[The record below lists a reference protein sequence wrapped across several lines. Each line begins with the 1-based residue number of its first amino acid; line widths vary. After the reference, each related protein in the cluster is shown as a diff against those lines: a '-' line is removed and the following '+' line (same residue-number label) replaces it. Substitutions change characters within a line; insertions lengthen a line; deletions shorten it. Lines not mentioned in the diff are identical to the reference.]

1 MDDDKTAWWMTE
13 FVKDFINKEYSAI
26 LDNEYVSKYFGNC
39 YSYYIDLIDH
49 KAKLENDKF
58 VSMYIK
64 EGKEIHPFYNE
75 DYLSYDINFI
85 RSSILLTGLT
95 RHFFAPL
102 DLFKK
107 EDLEWKEKI
116 EHLYGMT
123 AFFLK
128 LHPDEKKSNVF
139 GYHPWQIYDFFKKKT
154 DFNFL
159 KTLKEAASE
168 LEYGCDCDLKE
179 LDKMEDWQIFQLFMF
194 RKELAKYRECLYL
207 FDKKVEEILKN
218 KNNNDINLS

>member
-1 MDDDKTAWWMTE
+1 MDDDKTAWWITE

-26 LDNEYVSKYFGNC
+26 LDNEYIGKYFGNC
-39 YSYYIDLIDH
+39 YSYYVDLNDR
-49 KAKLENDKF
+49 KAKLENNKF
-58 VSMYIK
+58 ISVYRR
-64 EGKEIHPFYNE
+64 EGKDVRPFYNK

-95 RHFFAPL
+95 RYLFAPL
-102 DLFKK
+102 DLSKK
-107 EDLEWKEKI
+107 EDLEWKRKI
-116 EHLYGMT
+116 EQLYGMT

-128 LHPDEKKSNVF
+128 LQTDEKNPDVF
-139 GYHPWQIYDFFKKKT
+139 EYHPWQIYDWFKKNS

-159 KTLKEAASE
+159 KTLKEAVSE
-168 LEYGCDCDLKE
+168 LEYGCDCDFKV
-179 LDKMEDWQIFQLFMF
+179 LDKMEDWEIFQLFMF